1 MSHLNIWN
9 ELGISPTKNV
19 REIKKA
25 YAAKSKLVHPEEH
38 PEEFQKLHDAYK
50 AALDIANS
58 NVSFSPPAVKAEPT
72 EQKIP
77 EPVRATIEEE
87 EHSLDFSKISKENKT
102 DEETEP
108 EQNFDFNDAIQRN
121 SLRHDNEIMEK
132 TEVVIKNINAVYY
145 KRLYD
150 REVDWINVFCTDDVA
165 EIMHEPI
172 FLKELCRFLNSHRV
186 YENLANVIFKSF
198 NLISITPDTAGE
210 FEELYSII
218 VKARTEAYERLIN
231 NIKLC
236 WMIIFLI
243 VCFSFIF
250 LANEMWF
257 AIIIIMLFAMV
268 VLLKISS
275 LKKRKKNFYE

>member
-38 PEEFQKLHDAYK
+38 PEEFQKLHNAYK

-58 NVSFSPPAVKAEPT
+58 NASFSPTAVKAEPT

-87 EHSLDFSKISKENKT
+87 DHSLDFSKISKENKT

-150 REVDWINVFCTDDVA
+150 REVDWINIFCTDDVA

-257 AIIIIMLFAMV
+257 AIIIIMLFAML